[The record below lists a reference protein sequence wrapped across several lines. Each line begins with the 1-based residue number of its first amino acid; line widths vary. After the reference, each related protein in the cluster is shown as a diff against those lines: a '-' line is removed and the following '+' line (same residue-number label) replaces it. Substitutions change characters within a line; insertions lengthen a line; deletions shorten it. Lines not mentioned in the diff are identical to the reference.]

1 MSIFIASP
9 SFGNSKPVEFINNS
23 ITYSDNQQC
32 YYEYLINVYHVLTVS
47 VKSANEVIVNL
58 GVGVTFGFSQSE
70 DPVFSGDAAVEIIAP
85 EIDEGDED
93 FGFKDV
99 EHFDEGVVVGEGPG
113 YF

>member
-1 MSIFIASP
+1 MLVFSIDDAIVLFEITLASDALEILLAFDGEVVSIFIASP
-9 SFGNSKPVEFINNS
+9 S
-23 ITYSDNQQC
+23 
-32 YYEYLINVYHVLTVS
+32 VS